1 MLERLRAFAADVHAF
16 PWRISA
22 ITLSDRFREESLGMR
37 ASSLTFTT
45 VLALVP
51 FFVVAL
57 AVFTAFPIF
66 GKLQDGLQSWLVVSL
81 VPDSIA
87 RQVLGYLTQ
96 FSSKASRLGMVG
108 FTVLVVTVLA
118 LVLTI
123 DRTLNTIW
131 RVKRLR
137 PLGQRVLIYWAV
149 LTLGPLVLGASL
161 AFSSY
166 VMSASG
172 GLVSALPSFLRF
184 VLDLLE
190 WGALT
195 AGLAAIYHYVPNMH
209 VKWRYAFMGG
219 IFAATLIEVAKK
231 GLGLYLANVPTYSMV
246 YGTFATLPILLIWI
260 YVAWMVVLAGA
271 VLTAYFP
278 SLMAGGKS
286 TFAYPG
292 SAFGLAVE
300 TMAALHEARHSD
312 HKGLSTYELTRA
324 LNTDS
329 LLLTPALETLLELD
343 WVARIHDANSRSND
357 TDEYRWLLLIDPAT
371 TALSPLL
378 QRLLIARVPSMEPL
392 WYHGGLDRLWVV
404 DVFKK

>member
-1 MLERLRAFAADVHAF
+1 MSATTLHERFL
-16 PWRISA
+16 
-22 ITLSDRFREESLGMR
+22 EESLGMR

-66 GKLQDGLQSWLVVSL
+66 GQLQNGLQQWLVNSL
-81 VPDSIA
+81 VPDTIA

-96 FSSKASRLGMVG
+96 FSAKASSLGMMG
-108 FTVLVVTVLA
+108 FTVLVFTVLA

-172 GLVSALPSFLRF
+172 GLVQALPGGIRL
-184 VLDLLE
+184 VLDMVEFL
-190 WGALT
+190 ALM
-195 AGLAAIYHYVPNMH
+195 AGLAAIYHYVPNMP
-209 VKWRYAFMGG
+209 VQWRHALTGG
-219 IFAATLIEVAKK
+219 FVAAGLIEIAKK
-231 GLGLYLANVPTYSMV
+231 GLGLYMANVPTYSMV
-246 YGTFATLPILLIWI
+246 YGAFATVPILLIWI
-260 YVAWMVVLAGA
+260 YVAWVVVLAGA

-278 SLMAGGKS
+278 HLLAGGKRS
-286 TFAYPG
+286 VPYPG
-292 SAFGLAVE
+292 SAFGLAIAAV
-300 TMAALHEARHSD
+300 AALHTARHSES
-312 HKGLSTYELTRA
+312 KGLNTHHLTQT
-324 LNTDS
+324 LNVDS
-329 LLLTPALETLLELD
+329 LQLTPALETLLELD
-343 WVARIHDANSRSND
+343 WVARIHEGQTRDSD
-357 TDEYRWLLLIDPAT
+357 DEDYRWLLLVDPQT
-371 TALSPLL
+371 TALAPLL
-378 QRLLIARVPSMEPL
+378 QRLLVARVPGLEPL
-392 WYHGGLDRLWVV
+392 WYHGGLERLWVV
-404 DVFKK
+404 DVFPKA